1 LNNRIYFDNAATT
14 PLDIEVLEAMT
25 EVMKTTFGNPS
36 STHSYGREA
45 RTIIEEARKTISKLL
60 NCSPGELFFTS
71 GGTEADNMAIRKS
84 VDCLGVTNI
93 ITSPIEH
100 HAVLHTV
107 EDLEKKGMVKKH
119 FVKLLPNGHIDIVH
133 LEELLIKNSNSLVSL
148 MHINNEIGNILDIEK
163 VSELCEKYH
172 TIFHSDTVQTLGHFP
187 IDLQKIKVDFIACS
201 AHKFHGPKGVGFIYI
216 NSRNSIS
223 PFITGGSQERDMR
236 GGTENIYGIVGL
248 AKAFEISVRDME
260 KNYLYISSI
269 KNYMM
274 ERLKKKLEGIEFNGD
289 AEGKT
294 SYTILNVLFP
304 PTPIAEMMLFKLD
317 IAGIST
323 SGGSACASGS
333 NVGSHV
339 LTALGVDSNK
349 PAIRFSFGK
358 QNTQQDVD
366 IAVEKL
372 SEILK

>member
-1 LNNRIYFDNAATT
+1 MNNRIYFDNAATT